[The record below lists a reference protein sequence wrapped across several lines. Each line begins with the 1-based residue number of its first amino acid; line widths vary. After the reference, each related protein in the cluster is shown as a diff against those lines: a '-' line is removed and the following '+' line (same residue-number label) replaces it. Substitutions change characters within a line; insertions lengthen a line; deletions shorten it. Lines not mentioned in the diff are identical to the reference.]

1 LIDEPHFA
9 ATRES
14 NIAPGEFAHP
24 SAIQTSA
31 RDSNNPTNG
40 TQASD
45 AGSNSTLDFESVTAL
60 RKFFELLDEW
70 DHKERQ
76 P

>member
-1 LIDEPHFA
+1 LIDKPHFA
-9 ATRES
+9 ATPES
-14 NIAPGEFAHP
+14 KIALGKFAHP

-40 TQASD
+40 TQVND

-70 DHKERQ
+70 DHKEGQ